1 MCPKIDN
8 LLTLPHGQIVIPVL
22 LIDNIQNAV
31 LLARALVKARLKTI
45 DITLRIPNALQ
56 AIKTITQEI
65 PEAIV

>member
-1 MCPKIDN
+1 MCLQIDN
-8 LLTLPHGQIVIPVL
+8 LLTLLHGQIVIPVS

-31 LLARALVKARLKTI
+31 LSARALVKARLKTI